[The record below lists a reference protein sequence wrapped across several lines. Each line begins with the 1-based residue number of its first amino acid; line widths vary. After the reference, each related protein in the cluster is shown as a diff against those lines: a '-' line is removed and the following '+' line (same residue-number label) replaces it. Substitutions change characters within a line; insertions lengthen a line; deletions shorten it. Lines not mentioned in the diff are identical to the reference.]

1 MKFYITVENETGRI
15 RSVHSIG
22 DNVDIPELPGMA
34 SIEINQD
41 ALEVLKNRDWKTTN
55 AFWDFENGEVLIQDK
70 DQSVLTGRA
79 WDALR
84 TRRNKLLADTDKTQL
99 PDFPNG
105 SLYVDYRQTLRDLPQ
120 NTTDP
125 FNPVWPELP
134 ETARLYLSGGASAQ
148 ALKASAQAL
157 EASTK

>member
-15 RSVHSIG
+15 RSVHSVG
-22 DNVDIPELPGMA
+22 DNMDIPELPSMA
-34 SIEINQD
+34 SVEINQD
-41 ALEVLKNRDWKTTN
+41 TLEVLKNRDWKTTD
-55 AFWDFENGEVLIQDK
+55 AFWDFDNGEVLVQDK
-70 DQSVLTGRA
+70 DQSVLTERA
-79 WDALR
+79 WDTLR

-105 SLYVDYRQTLRDLPQ
+105 SLYVDYRQALRDLPQ

-134 ETARLYLSGGASAQ
+134 ETAQSYLRGTGTLQ
-148 ALKASAQAL
+148 ALKTTAQAL